1 MRAIILL
8 QACIHKQRLHENAS
22 LCYNFYVSCRKSP
35 ASDKKGDRLGAFE
48 ILVEMATKAK
58 DKLDQSSSD
67 VEAKGLT
74 EEMDM
79 NDIQA
84 AQSLQALR
92 MLSGDNSEVGE
103 MGRLQ
108 RRRRGDRGCVVGED
122 NVRIWSGGRRGC
134 GRLQESPAGKK
145 LQSSEF
151 VAAL

>member
-1 MRAIILL
+1 ML
-8 QACIHKQRLHENAS
+8 Q
-22 LCYNFYVSCRKSP
+22 FYVSCRKSP

-103 MGRLQ
+103 MAAFK
-108 RRRRGDRGCVVGED
+108 GDGAAIAD
-122 NVRIWSGGRRGC
+122 
-134 GRLQESPAGKK
+134 A
-145 LQSSEF
+145 SSEKTMSGSEAEADVDVGDYKNLLQVKIAEF
-151 VAAL
+151 